1 MVSARRVTRR
11 RHNRSVFPTNRKKK
25 PHSPLSRIN
34 TAKKNKL
41 NPVATN
47 PAVTMAS
54 DPNIFTLSNSSLK
67 LDSAEDIT
75 PHLPPLLAS
84 TTVTE
89 IRLGGNTL
97 GAPACV
103 HLGNI
108 LRSKRTLQIAN
119 LADIFTARLLSEIPP
134 ALSSLLTGLLPLQ
147 NLHTVDLSDNAF
159 GLNTQA
165 PLVAFLESHVPLKH
179 LILNNNGLGPRAG
192 ILIADALT
200 ALAARKNEAHGSGAE
215 SQQNFSGL
223 ETIICGRNRLESG
236 SMAAWAN
243 TFRAHAKAIKVVK
256 MVQNGIRQDG
266 ISLLLHEGL
275 RTCGV
280 LRVLDLQDNT
290 FTTTGAAALAD
301 VVQGWTELVE
311 LGVGDCLL
319 GSRGVVLVAEALKRG
334 GNKELGVLRLQYNEI
349 DTKGVK
355 GLFVAATSGQ
365 LDKLRRVELNGNRF
379 SEEDEGVVGLRELL
393 EGRKDESGV
402 EEDYG
407 LDDLS
412 DLEDE
417 SDEEDDDDANS
428 EAEED
433 EDEKE
438 EVEDQTEQKAER
450 LLKEAD
456 QAEDAKV
463 SQKKDEDVDD
473 LAELLGKA
481 GIK

>member
-1 MVSARRVTRR
+1 M
-11 RHNRSVFPTNRKKK
+11 
-25 PHSPLSRIN
+25 
-34 TAKKNKL
+34 
-41 NPVATN
+41 ATN
-47 PAVTMAS
+47 STVKMAS
-54 DPNIFTLSNSSLK
+54 DPNIFILSTSSLK
-67 LDSAEDIT
+67 LDSAEDID
-75 PHLPPLLAS
+75 PHLAPLLAS
-84 TTVTE
+84 DTVTE

-97 GAPACV
+97 GAPASV
-103 HLGNI
+103 HLGTI
-108 LRSKRTLQIAN
+108 LRSKPTLQIAN

-165 PLVAFLESHVPLKH
+165 PLVAFLESHIPLKH

-200 ALAARKNEAHGSGAE
+200 ALAARKNEARGSSADN
-215 SQQNFSGL
+215 QKTVPGL

-236 SMAAWAN
+236 SMAAWAK
-243 TFRAHAKAIKVVK
+243 TYRAHAQTIKVVK

-266 ISLLLHEGL
+266 IARLLRDGL
-275 RTCGV
+275 RTCHA

-290 FTTTGAAALAD
+290 FTTTGAVALAD
-301 VVQGWTELVE
+301 VVQGWTELEE

-319 GSRGVVLVAEALKRG
+319 GSRGMVLVAEALKRG
-334 GNKELGVLRLQYNEI
+334 GNKELGLLRVQYNEI
-349 DTKGVK
+349 NTRGVK
-355 GLFVAATSGQ
+355 SLLGATTSGQ

-379 SEEDEGVVGLRELL
+379 SEEDESVAELRELL
-393 EGRKDESGV
+393 EGRRDESTV
-402 EEDYG
+402 EADYG

-417 SDEEDDDDANS
+417 SDEDDDEGDDDNDVDS
-428 EAEED
+428 QAEED
-433 EDEKE
+433 KDEDEEKEE
-438 EVEDQTEQKAER
+438 EVEDQTDKKAEK

-463 SQKKDEDVDD
+463 SQKNDEDVDD
-473 LAELLGKA
+473 LAELLGKS

>member
-1 MVSARRVTRR
+1 M
-11 RHNRSVFPTNRKKK
+11 
-25 PHSPLSRIN
+25 
-34 TAKKNKL
+34 
-41 NPVATN
+41 ATN
-47 PAVTMAS
+47 STVTMAS
-54 DPNIFTLSNSSLK
+54 DPNIFILSTSSLK

-75 PHLPPLLAS
+75 PHLAPLLAS
-84 TTVTE
+84 DTVTE

-103 HLGNI
+103 HLGTI
-108 LRSKRTLQIAN
+108 LRSKLTLQIAN

-165 PLVAFLESHVPLKH
+165 PLVAFLESHIPLKN

-200 ALAARKNEAHGSGAE
+200 TLAARKNEARGS
-215 SQQNFSGL
+215 STYNQNNVPRL

-243 TFRAHAKAIKVVK
+243 TFRAHAQTIKVVK
-256 MVQNGIRQDG
+256 MVQNGIRQEG
-266 ISLLLHEGL
+266 IALLLRDGL
-275 RTCGV
+275 RTCHA

-290 FTTTGAAALAD
+290 FTTTGAVALAD

-319 GSRGVVLVAEALKRG
+319 GSRGMLLVAEALKRG
-334 GNKELGVLRLQYNEI
+334 GNKELGLLRVQYNEI
-349 DTKGVK
+349 NTKGVK
-355 GLFVAATSGQ
+355 SLLGATTSGQ

-379 SEEDEGVVGLRELL
+379 SEEDDSVVELRELL
-393 EGRKDESGV
+393 EGRKDEGTDEV
-402 EEDYG
+402 DYG

-417 SDEEDDDDANS
+417 SDEDEDEDDDKDANS
-428 EAEED
+428 QAEEYED
-433 EDEKE
+433 EDEEKE
-438 EVEDQTEQKAER
+438 EVEDQTDKKAEK

-463 SQKKDEDVDD
+463 SQKNDEDVDD
-473 LAELLGKA
+473 LADLLDKA

>member
-1 MVSARRVTRR
+1 
-11 RHNRSVFPTNRKKK
+11 
-25 PHSPLSRIN
+25 
-34 TAKKNKL
+34 
-41 NPVATN
+41 
-47 PAVTMAS
+47 MAP
-54 DPNIFTLSNSSLK
+54 DHNIFTLSTSSLK

-75 PHLPPLLAS
+75 PHLAPLLAS

-103 HLGNI
+103 HLGSI
-108 LRSKRTLQIAN
+108 FRSKPTLQIAN

-165 PLVAFLESHVPLKH
+165 PLVTFLESHIPLKH

-200 ALAARKNEAHGSGAE
+200 ALAARKNEARGSGAD
-215 SQQNFSGL
+215 SQKKVPGL

-236 SMAAWAN
+236 SMASWAN
-243 TFRAHAKAIKVVK
+243 TFRAHAQTINVVK

-266 ISLLLHEGL
+266 ISILLRDGL
-275 RTCGV
+275 RTCHA

-301 VVQGWTELVE
+301 VVERWTELVE

-319 GSRGVVLVAEALKRG
+319 GSRGMVLVSEALKRG
-334 GNKELGVLRLQYNEI
+334 GNKELGLLRLQYNEI
-349 DTKGVK
+349 NTKGVK
-355 GLFVAATSGQ
+355 GLLVAATSGQ

-393 EGRKDESGV
+393 EGRKYENAV

-407 LDDLS
+407 LDELS

-417 SDEEDDDDANS
+417 SDDDDDANS

-433 EDEKE
+433 EDEDEEEEKE
-438 EVEDQTEQKAER
+438 EEKEKEGVEDQTDQKAEK

-456 QAEDAKV
+456 QAEAAKV

>member
-1 MVSARRVTRR
+1 
-11 RHNRSVFPTNRKKK
+11 
-25 PHSPLSRIN
+25 
-34 TAKKNKL
+34 
-41 NPVATN
+41 
-47 PAVTMAS
+47 MAS
-54 DPNIFTLSNSSLK
+54 DPKIFTLSTSSLK

-75 PHLPPLLAS
+75 AHLAPLLAS

-97 GAPACV
+97 GAPACA
-103 HLGNI
+103 HLGTI

-165 PLVAFLESHVPLKH
+165 PLVAFLENHVPLKH

-200 ALAARKNEAHGSGAE
+200 ALAARKNEARGSGAD
-215 SQQNFSGL
+215 SQQNIPGL

-243 TFRAHAKAIKVVK
+243 TFRAHAKTIKVVK

-266 ISLLLHEGL
+266 IALLLRDGL
-275 RTCGV
+275 RTCHV

-290 FTTTGAAALAD
+290 FTTTGAAELAD

-319 GSRGVVLVAEALKRG
+319 GSRGMVLVAEALKRG
-334 GNKELGVLRLQYNEI
+334 GNKELGLLRVQYNEI
-349 DTKGVK
+349 NTKGVK
-355 GLFVAATSGQ
+355 GLLVAAESGQ

-417 SDEEDDDDANS
+417 SDDDDNYDDADS
-428 EAEED
+428 EAEEAED
-433 EDEKE
+433 EDEDEEEEK
-438 EVEDQTEQKAER
+438 EVEEQTDKKAEK

>member
-1 MVSARRVTRR
+1 MATKSAE
-11 RHNRSVFPTNRKKK
+11 
-25 PHSPLSRIN
+25 I
-34 TAKKNKL
+34 
-41 NPVATN
+41 
-47 PAVTMAS
+47 MAS
-54 DPNIFTLSNSSLK
+54 DPDVFTLSTSSLK
-67 LDSAEDIT
+67 LDSAEEIT
-75 PHLPPLLAS
+75 PHLAPLVAS
-84 TTVTE
+84 NTVIE

-103 HLGNI
+103 HLGSI
-108 LRSKRTLQIAN
+108 LRSKSTLQIAN

-165 PLVAFLESHVPLKH
+165 PLVAFLESHIPLKH

-200 ALAARKNEAHGSGAE
+200 ALATRKNEARS
-215 SQQNFSGL
+215 SSTDNQDNVPGL

-243 TFRAHAKAIKVVK
+243 TFRAHAQTINVVK

-266 ISLLLHEGL
+266 ISLLLRDGL
-275 RTCGV
+275 RTCHA

-290 FTTTGAAALAD
+290 FTTTGAVALAD
-301 VVQGWTELVE
+301 VVQGWTEIVE

-319 GSRGVVLVAEALKRG
+319 GSRGMVLVAEALKRG
-334 GNKELGVLRLQYNEI
+334 GNKELGLLRVQYNEI
-349 DTKGVK
+349 NTKGVK
-355 GLFVAATSGQ
+355 GLLGATKSGQ

-379 SEEDEGVVGLRELL
+379 SEEDESIVELRELL
-393 EGRKDESGV
+393 EGRKDESTV

-417 SDEEDDDDANS
+417 SDEDEDEDDNDANS

-433 EDEKE
+433 EDEEKEEKE
-438 EVEDQTEQKAER
+438 EVEDQTDKKAEK

>member
-1 MVSARRVTRR
+1 M
-11 RHNRSVFPTNRKKK
+11 
-25 PHSPLSRIN
+25 
-34 TAKKNKL
+34 
-41 NPVATN
+41 ATN
-47 PAVTMAS
+47 STVTMAS
-54 DPNIFTLSNSSLK
+54 DPNIFILSTSSLK

-75 PHLPPLLAS
+75 PHLAPLLAS
-84 TTVTE
+84 DTVTE

-103 HLGNI
+103 HLGTI
-108 LRSKRTLQIAN
+108 LRSKPTLQIAN

-165 PLVAFLESHVPLKH
+165 PLVTFLQSHIPLKN

-200 ALAARKNEAHGSGAE
+200 ALADRKNEARGSSADN
-215 SQQNFSGL
+215 QNNVPGL

-243 TFRAHAKAIKVVK
+243 TFRAHAQTIKVVK

-266 ISLLLHEGL
+266 IALLLRDGL
-275 RTCGV
+275 RTCHA

-290 FTTTGAAALAD
+290 FTTTGAVALAD

-319 GSRGVVLVAEALKRG
+319 GSRGMVLVAEALKRG
-334 GNKELGVLRLQYNEI
+334 GNKELGLLRVQYNEI
-349 DTKGVK
+349 NTKGVK
-355 GLFVAATSGQ
+355 SLLGATTSGQ

-379 SEEDEGVVGLRELL
+379 SEEDESVVELRELL
-393 EGRKDESGV
+393 EGRKDESTV
-402 EEDYG
+402 EADYG

-417 SDEEDDDDANS
+417 SDEDDEDDEDDDNDADS
-428 EAEED
+428 QAEED
-433 EDEKE
+433 EDKDEDKDGEKE
-438 EVEDQTEQKAER
+438 EVEDQTDKKAEK

-463 SQKKDEDVDD
+463 SQKNDEDVDD

>member
-1 MVSARRVTRR
+1 M
-11 RHNRSVFPTNRKKK
+11 
-25 PHSPLSRIN
+25 
-34 TAKKNKL
+34 
-41 NPVATN
+41 ATN
-47 PAVTMAS
+47 STVTMAS
-54 DPNIFTLSNSSLK
+54 DPNIFILSTSSLK

-75 PHLPPLLAS
+75 PHLAPLLAS
-84 TTVTE
+84 DTVTE

-103 HLGNI
+103 HLGTI
-108 LRSKRTLQIAN
+108 LRSKPTLQIAN

-165 PLVAFLESHVPLKH
+165 PLVAFLESHIPLKT

-200 ALAARKNEAHGSGAE
+200 ALAARKDESRGSSADN
-215 SQQNFSGL
+215 QNNVPGL

-243 TFRAHAKAIKVVK
+243 TYRAHAQTIKVVK

-266 ISLLLHEGL
+266 IALLLRDGL
-275 RTCGV
+275 RNCHA

-290 FTTTGAAALAD
+290 FTTTGAVALAD

-319 GSRGVVLVAEALKRG
+319 GSRGMVLLAESLKRG
-334 GNKELGVLRLQYNEI
+334 GNKELGLLRVQYNEI
-349 DTKGVK
+349 NTKGVK
-355 GLFVAATSGQ
+355 SLLGATTSGQ

-379 SEEDEGVVGLRELL
+379 SEDDESVVELRELL
-393 EGRKDESGV
+393 EGRKDESTV
-402 EEDYG
+402 EADYG
-407 LDDLS
+407 LDELS

-417 SDEEDDDDANS
+417 SDEDDDDSAANS
-428 EAEED
+428 QAEED
-433 EDEKE
+433 EDEDQSEDKE
-438 EVEDQTEQKAER
+438 EVEDQTDKKAEK

-463 SQKKDEDVDD
+463 SQKKDGDVDD
-473 LAELLGKA
+473 LADLLGKA

>member
-1 MVSARRVTRR
+1 M
-11 RHNRSVFPTNRKKK
+11 
-25 PHSPLSRIN
+25 
-34 TAKKNKL
+34 
-41 NPVATN
+41 ATN
-47 PAVTMAS
+47 SAVTMAS
-54 DPNIFTLSNSSLK
+54 DPNIFTLSTSSLK
-67 LDSAEDIT
+67 LDSAEEIT
-75 PHLPPLLAS
+75 PHLAPLVAS
-84 TTVTE
+84 DTVIE

-103 HLGNI
+103 HLGTI
-108 LRSKRTLQIAN
+108 LRSKPTLQIAN

-147 NLHTVDLSDNAF
+147 HLHTVDLSDNAF

-165 PLVAFLESHVPLKH
+165 PLVAFLESHIPLKH
-179 LILNNNGLGPRAG
+179 LVLNNNGLGPRAG

-200 ALAARKNEAHGSGAE
+200 ALAARKNKARSSSANN
-215 SQQNFSGL
+215 QNNVPGL

-236 SMAAWAN
+236 SMVAWAN
-243 TFRAHAKAIKVVK
+243 TFRAHAQTIKVVK

-266 ISLLLHEGL
+266 ISLLLRDGL
-275 RTCGV
+275 RTCHA

-290 FTTTGAAALAD
+290 FTTPGAVALAD
-301 VVQGWTELVE
+301 VVPGWTELVE

-319 GSRGVVLVAEALKRG
+319 GSRGMALVAEALKRG
-334 GNKELGVLRLQYNEI
+334 GNKKLGLLRLQYNEI
-349 DTKGVK
+349 NTNGVK
-355 GLFVAATSGQ
+355 GLLGATTSGQ
-365 LDKLRRVELNGNRF
+365 LDKLRRIELNGNRF
-379 SEEDEGVVGLRELL
+379 SEEDESIVELRELL
-393 EGRKDESGV
+393 EGRKDESTI

-417 SDEEDDDDANS
+417 SDEDDDEDYDNDANS

-433 EDEKE
+433 DDGEKEEE
-438 EVEDQTEQKAER
+438 EVEDQTDKKAEK

-456 QAEDAKV
+456 QAEEAKV

>member
-1 MVSARRVTRR
+1 M
-11 RHNRSVFPTNRKKK
+11 
-25 PHSPLSRIN
+25 
-34 TAKKNKL
+34 
-41 NPVATN
+41 ATN
-47 PAVTMAS
+47 STVTMAS
-54 DPNIFTLSNSSLK
+54 DPNIFILSTSSLK

-75 PHLPPLLAS
+75 PHLAPLLAS
-84 TTVTE
+84 DTVTE

-103 HLGNI
+103 HLGTI
-108 LRSKRTLQIAN
+108 LRSKPTLQIAN

-165 PLVAFLESHVPLKH
+165 PLVAFLESHIPLKT

-200 ALAARKNEAHGSGAE
+200 ALAARKDEARGSSADN
-215 SQQNFSGL
+215 QNNVPGL

-243 TFRAHAKAIKVVK
+243 TYRAHAQTIKVVK

-266 ISLLLHEGL
+266 IALLLRDGL
-275 RTCGV
+275 RNCHA

-290 FTTTGAAALAD
+290 FTTTGAVALAD

-319 GSRGVVLVAEALKRG
+319 GSRGMVLLAESLKRG
-334 GNKELGVLRLQYNEI
+334 GNKELGLLRVQYNEI
-349 DTKGVK
+349 NTKGVK
-355 GLFVAATSGQ
+355 SLLGATTSGQ

-379 SEEDEGVVGLRELL
+379 SEDDESVVELRELL
-393 EGRKDESGV
+393 EGRKDESTV
-402 EEDYG
+402 EADYG
-407 LDDLS
+407 LDELS

-417 SDEEDDDDANS
+417 SDEDDDDSAANS
-428 EAEED
+428 QAEED
-433 EDEKE
+433 EDEDESEEKE
-438 EVEDQTEQKAER
+438 EVEDQTDKKAEK

-463 SQKKDEDVDD
+463 SQKKDGDVDD
-473 LAELLGKA
+473 LADLLGKA

>member
-1 MVSARRVTRR
+1 
-11 RHNRSVFPTNRKKK
+11 
-25 PHSPLSRIN
+25 
-34 TAKKNKL
+34 
-41 NPVATN
+41 
-47 PAVTMAS
+47 MAL
-54 DPNIFTLSNSSLK
+54 DYNIFTLSTSSLK

-75 PHLPPLLAS
+75 PHLAPLLAS

-97 GAPACV
+97 GAPACI
-103 HLGNI
+103 HLGTI
-108 LRSKRTLQIAN
+108 LRSKPTLQIAN

-200 ALAARKNEAHGSGAE
+200 ALAARKNEARGSG
-215 SQQNFSGL
+215 SDGQKNVPGL

-236 SMAAWAN
+236 SMASWAN
-243 TFRAHAKAIKVVK
+243 TFRAHAQTIKVVK

-266 ISLLLHEGL
+266 ISVLLRDGL
-275 RTCGV
+275 RTCHA

-301 VVQGWTELVE
+301 VVQRWTELVE

-319 GSRGVVLVAEALKRG
+319 GSRGMVLVSDALKRG
-334 GNKELGVLRLQYNEI
+334 GNKELGLLRVQYNEI
-349 DTKGVK
+349 NTKGIK
-355 GLFVAATSGQ
+355 GLLVAATSGQ
-365 LDKLRRVELNGNRF
+365 LNKLRRVELNGNRF

-393 EGRKDESGV
+393 EGRKDENAV
-402 EEDYG
+402 EGEYG
-407 LDDLS
+407 LDELS

-417 SDEEDDDDANS
+417 SEDDDNDANS

-433 EDEKE
+433 EDEEEKEKE
-438 EVEDQTEQKAER
+438 EEKQGVEDQTDQKAEK

-456 QAEDAKV
+456 QAEGAEV

>member
-1 MVSARRVTRR
+1 M
-11 RHNRSVFPTNRKKK
+11 
-25 PHSPLSRIN
+25 
-34 TAKKNKL
+34 
-41 NPVATN
+41 ATKS
-47 PAVTMAS
+47 AVTMAS
-54 DPNIFTLSNSSLK
+54 DPNIFILSTSSLK

-75 PHLPPLLAS
+75 PHLAPLLAS
-84 TTVTE
+84 DTVAE

-103 HLGNI
+103 HLGTI
-108 LRSKRTLQIAN
+108 LRSKPTLQIAN

-134 ALSSLLTGLLPLQ
+134 ALSSLLTSLLPLQ

-165 PLVAFLESHVPLKH
+165 PLVAFLENHIPLKH

-200 ALAARKNEAHGSGAE
+200 ALAARKNKARSSSAD
-215 SQQNFSGL
+215 SQNNVPGL

-236 SMAAWAN
+236 SMAAWAK
-243 TFRAHAKAIKVVK
+243 TYSAHAQTIKVVK
-256 MVQNGIRQDG
+256 MIQNGIRQDG
-266 ISLLLHEGL
+266 IALLLHDGL
-275 RTCGV
+275 RNCHA

-290 FTTTGAAALAD
+290 FTTTGAVALAD

-319 GSRGVVLVAEALKRG
+319 GSRGMVLVAEALKSG
-334 GNKELGVLRLQYNEI
+334 GNKELGLLRVQYNEI
-349 DTKGVK
+349 NTKGVK
-355 GLFVAATSGQ
+355 SLLGATTSGQ

-379 SEEDEGVVGLRELL
+379 SEEDESVVELRELL
-393 EGRKDESGV
+393 EGRKDESTV
-402 EEDYG
+402 EADYG

-417 SDEEDDDDANS
+417 SDEDDDDDDSAANS
-428 EAEED
+428 KAEED
-433 EDEKE
+433 EDESEEKNE
-438 EVEDQTEQKAER
+438 EVEDQTDKKAEK

>member
-1 MVSARRVTRR
+1 M
-11 RHNRSVFPTNRKKK
+11 
-25 PHSPLSRIN
+25 
-34 TAKKNKL
+34 
-41 NPVATN
+41 ATN
-47 PAVTMAS
+47 PTVTMAS
-54 DPNIFTLSNSSLK
+54 DPDIFTLSTSSLK
-67 LDSAEDIT
+67 LDSAEDIN
-75 PHLPPLLAS
+75 PHLAPLLAS

-103 HLGNI
+103 HLGTI
-108 LRSKRTLQIAN
+108 FQSKSTLQIAN

-165 PLVAFLESHVPLKH
+165 PLVAFLESHIPLKH

-200 ALAARKNEAHGSGAE
+200 ALAARKNEARGSDSD
-215 SQQNFSGL
+215 SQKKVPGL

-243 TFRAHAKAIKVVK
+243 TFRAHAKTIKVVK

-266 ISLLLHEGL
+266 ISLLLRDGL
-275 RTCGV
+275 RTCHA
-280 LRVLDLQDNT
+280 LLVLDLQDNT

-301 VVQGWTELVE
+301 VVQGWAELVE

-319 GSRGVVLVAEALKRG
+319 GSRGMVLVAEALKRG
-334 GNKELGVLRLQYNEI
+334 GNKELGLLRLQYNEI
-349 DTKGVK
+349 NTKGVK
-355 GLFVAATSGQ
+355 GLLVAATSGH

-379 SEEDEGVVGLRELL
+379 PEEDEGVVELRELL
-393 EGRKDESGV
+393 EGRKDQSGF

-417 SDEEDDDDANS
+417 SDDDEDDDDDDAHS
-428 EAEED
+428 ETEED
-433 EDEKE
+433 EDEEKEKEKEE
-438 EVEDQTEQKAER
+438 EVEDQTDKKAEK

>member
-1 MVSARRVTRR
+1 
-11 RHNRSVFPTNRKKK
+11 
-25 PHSPLSRIN
+25 
-34 TAKKNKL
+34 
-41 NPVATN
+41 
-47 PAVTMAS
+47 MAS
-54 DPNIFTLSNSSLK
+54 DPNSFTLSTSSLK
-67 LDSAEDIT
+67 FDSAEDIT
-75 PHLPPLLAS
+75 PYLAPLLAS
-84 TTVTE
+84 NTVTE

-97 GAPACV
+97 GAPACI
-103 HLGNI
+103 HLGTI
-108 LRSKRTLQIAN
+108 LRSKQSLQTAN

-147 NLHTVDLSDNAF
+147 NLRTVDLSDNAF

-165 PLVAFLESHVPLKH
+165 PLVAFLESHIPLQH

-192 ILIADALT
+192 ILIANALT
-200 ALAARKNEAHGSGAE
+200 ALSARKSEARSSGVD
-215 SQQNFSGL
+215 SQKNVPGL

-236 SMAAWAN
+236 SMAAWAS
-243 TFRAHAKAIKVVK
+243 TFRAHAQTIKVVK

-266 ISLLLHEGL
+266 VSILLRDGL
-275 RTCGV
+275 RTCYS

-290 FTTTGAAALAD
+290 FTAAGAAALAD

-319 GSRGVVLVAEALKRG
+319 GSRGMVLVAEALKRG
-334 GNKELGVLRLQYNEI
+334 GNKELGLLRVQYNEI
-349 DTKGVK
+349 NTKGLKALLVT
-355 GLFVAATSGQ
+355 ATSGQ
-365 LDKLRRVELNGNRF
+365 LDKLRMVELNGNRF
-379 SEEDEGVVGLRELL
+379 SGEDEGVVGLRELL
-393 EGRKDESGV
+393 EGRKDGSAV
-402 EEDYG
+402 EEKYG

-417 SDEEDDDDANS
+417 SDDDDEANS
-428 EAEED
+428 EVVED
-433 EDEKE
+433 EENEK
-438 EVEDQTEQKAER
+438 EVEDQTDKKAEK

-456 QAEDAKV
+456 QAEGAKV